1 MSFKDKIAHYYTKS
15 YLKKYGDRL
24 TQVQGTAISVKI
36 KRKTILWIFNKLEV
50 SLLVRPERSKN
61 IVRCSYVKKRWFK
74 KPDFISIKQ
83 GNLLLLQGLKSKSIK
98 KNKEKKKETREFIQL
113 LNVRNMSTKKI

>member
-1 MSFKDKIAHYYTKS
+1 M
-15 YLKKYGDRL
+15 
-24 TQVQGTAISVKI
+24 
-36 KRKTILWIFNKLEV
+36 
-50 SLLVRPERSKN
+50 LL
-61 IVRCSYVKKRWFK
+61 CKKRWFK

-113 LNVRNMSTKKI
+113 LNVRNMSTKKDLVPMEGKMPKVQRRVQRFK